1 MNNSNAAKFYGE
13 QQQAQIENA
22 IDPLVLAIDA
32 VVQGFSVSVEHK
44 RAALLCALEFLF
56 VADELNR
63 ELRAN
68 SPNCLIVGLD
78 TKRN

>member
-1 MNNSNAAKFYGE
+1 MNNSIAATFYGE
-13 QQQAQIENA
+13 QQQAPVENA
-22 IDPLVLAIDA
+22 IDSVVEAIDA
-32 VVQGFSVSVEHK
+32 AVRGFSVSVEHK

-56 VADELNR
+56 VAEELNR
-63 ELRAN
+63 ELREN

>member
-1 MNNSNAAKFYGE
+1 MNNSNAVTFYGE
-13 QQQAQIENA
+13 QQAQIENA
-22 IDPLVLAIDA
+22 IDPLVSAIDA
-32 VVQGFSVSVEHK
+32 AVQGFSVSVEHK

-56 VADELNR
+56 VAEELNR
-63 ELRAN
+63 ELLAN